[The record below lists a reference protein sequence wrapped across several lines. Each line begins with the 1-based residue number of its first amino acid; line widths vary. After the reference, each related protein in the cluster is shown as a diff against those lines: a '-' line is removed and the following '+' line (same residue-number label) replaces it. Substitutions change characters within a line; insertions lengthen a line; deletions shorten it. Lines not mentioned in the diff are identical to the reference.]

1 MAGVG
6 LALPGAIAALN
17 AGSSSVKFALYAAT
31 AEPELIARGEVEH
44 DEAGQVEALI
54 EAIEARLGDRQLV
67 AAGHR
72 IVHGGPRFAAP
83 VPLTAEILAELR
95 ALTPLA
101 PLHQPRCL
109 APAEALARRRPGL
122 LQVACFDTA
131 FHHGLRPPVSRY
143 GLPRSCE
150 ARGIRRYGFHGL
162 SYEYIAGRL
171 DELSTAL
178 RCRRTGVALLGSGAS
193 LCAMRDGQSIDTTM
207 GFSALDGLVM
217 ATRPGAIDP
226 GILLFLLQQDRMS
239 PGALED
245 LLYHRSGLL
254 GVSGLSSDMRALL
267 DSDDPRAAEAVELFV
282 FRISREVAAMANS
295 LEGLEVL
302 VFTGGIGEHAAPVRA
317 MVCRRLGWLGVRL
330 DEAANA
336 RTAGRIDTA
345 ESAVEVRIMST
356 DEELMLA
363 RHTRRLM
370 PD

>member
-1 MAGVG
+1 
-6 LALPGAIAALN
+6 
-17 AGSSSVKFALYAAT
+17 
-31 AEPELIARGEVEH
+31 
-44 DEAGQVEALI
+44 
-54 EAIEARLGDRQLV
+54 
-67 AAGHR
+67 
-72 IVHGGPRFAAP
+72 
-83 VPLTAEILAELR
+83 
-95 ALTPLA
+95 
-101 PLHQPRCL
+101 
-109 APAEALARRRPGL
+109 
-122 LQVACFDTA
+122 
-131 FHHGLRPPVSRY
+131 
-143 GLPRSCE
+143 
-150 ARGIRRYGFHGL
+150 
-162 SYEYIAGRL
+162 
-171 DELSTAL
+171 
-178 RCRRTGVALLGSGAS
+178 
-193 LCAMRDGQSIDTTM
+193 M